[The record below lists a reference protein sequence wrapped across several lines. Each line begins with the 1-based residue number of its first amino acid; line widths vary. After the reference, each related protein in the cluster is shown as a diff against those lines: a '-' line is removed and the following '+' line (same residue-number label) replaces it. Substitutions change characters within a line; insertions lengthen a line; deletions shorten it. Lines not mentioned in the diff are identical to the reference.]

1 MVNFVPTKI
10 TKLSFIKQ
18 EEDGNNFQKTPNWI
32 LMRG

>member
-18 EEDGNNFQKTPNWI
+18 EEDGNNFQKTSN
-32 LMRG
+32 